1 MQNFSKGEIEMGDV
15 PTSSAGEGEHYAWSV
30 LLLVAS
36 SEKEAEES
44 EDPAKDNRP
53 QP

>member
-1 MQNFSKGEIEMGDV
+1 MGDV
-15 PTSSAGEGEHYAWSV
+15 STSSAGEGEHYAWSV

-36 SEKEAEES
+36 SEKEAAEP
-44 EDPAKDNRP
+44 EDATKDNRP